1 MGNEEKTK
9 SFEERFKAEQ
19 EATDLANKQAAE
31 PITETTAAETTE
43 AVEETTTETTE
54 SEATEQV
61 STEAAKPVEKTWEEI
76 KAEFEQQEQERIDK
90 EEYEEWKKDQFAQD
104 YRKAKKQGVDVKTF
118 VNGIADIDV
127 SLISDETL
135 FKNSLAD
142 KKLSESD
149 LEDEWNEF
157 KDQKDYIKEN
167 YLKDQ
172 RDKITK
178 QIEDKRKS
186 YKGNLVIENPS
197 EVYSEAKTGL
207 DNFLGKAVNTKVEGV
222 LITPKMA
229 QDLLRLTPKFF
240 ATSMK
245 NGKVDVTDAFD
256 TAFAKLAKTEWRD
269 DLIAQGKT
277 DGLLAAHAEK
287 HSPNP
292 TSMVTTKKTVEKTKE
307 QKEEEEFRAKLGQK
321 PQSFLTDK

>member
-1 MGNEEKTK
+1 MGTETKT
-9 SFEERFKAEQ
+9 FEERFKEEQ
-19 EATDLANKQAAE
+19 EATEAANKQTVVAE
-31 PITETTAAETTE
+31 TVAETPAAET
-43 AVEETTTETTE
+43 VETTTTETTE
-54 SEATEQV
+54 TVTTTETPAV
-61 STEAAKPVEKTWEEI
+61 ETEKPVEKTWDEI

-149 LEDEWNEF
+149 LEDEWKEF

-178 QIEDKRKS
+178 QIEDKRKG
-186 YKGNLVIENPS
+186 YKGNLAIENPN

-207 DNFLGKAVNTKVEGV
+207 DTFLGKVVNTKVDGV

-229 QDLLRLTPKFF
+229 KDVLGLAPKFF

-245 NGKVDVTDAFD
+245 NGKVDVSDAFD

-287 HSPNP
+287 HIPNAN
-292 TSMVTTKKTVEKTKE
+292 TMVTTKKTVEKTKE
-307 QKEEEEFRAKLGQK
+307 QKEEEDFKAKLGQK
-321 PQSFLTDK
+321 PQSFLSDKN